1 MKSLLGFFKSAHMP
15 YFFLP
20 VVPLLYC
27 NLFYRFGSAMMPLLN
42 SGHAPPTNNAF
53 RLFLPLERSSSS
65 GQVHGRRLPR
75 CMRRRRSG
83 GVFIIYGACTICQIA
98 IIAAHICQATKKY
111 PYLFAKSS
119 IWKMYAK
126 SQLALSSV
134 FQGTEKSPPPK
145 RQKKNY
151 QHNNSKRLIVLTLL
165 SPVPFSL
172 VPCLPL
178 YAGEYLQQPHY
189 GCEPLS
195 HRLYSGCQVR
205 EDGDIGRGG

>member
-1 MKSLLGFFKSAHMP
+1 MPIFFPTGSSVSVLE
-15 YFFLP
+15 YW
-20 VVPLLYC
+20 
-27 NLFYRFGSAMMPLLN
+27 NLFYRLGSAMMPLLN

-75 CMRRRRSG
+75 CMRRRRRSG

-98 IIAAHICQATKKY
+98 IVAAHICQARKKY
-111 PYLFAKSS
+111 PNSCKKYFLEIHAKS
-119 IWKMYAK
+119 I
-126 SQLALSSV
+126 LALSSV
-134 FQGTEKSPPPK
+134 FQGTEKSPPPE
-145 RQKKNY
+145 RQLKNY
-151 QHNNSKRLIVLTLL
+151 LHNNSKRLIVLTLL

-189 GCEPLS
+189 GC
-195 HRLYSGCQVR
+195 
-205 EDGDIGRGG
+205 